1 MTEVLLN
8 LHEENPD
15 LRDDLGKA
23 METVLKDCGGF
34 PDQIRQLMDDVMEQL
49 PEIERPMSPRLA
61 AELERLKAEDDAR
74 EAAKRAGGGPG
85 RSVATTI
92 KSSKNLI
99 RSPPA
104 NLERLD
110 VSEGRIQSLK
120 KALHCHTRNNRTQE
134 CHPLPSV

>member
-99 RSPPA
+99 RSPLA
-104 NLERLD
+104 N
-110 VSEGRIQSLK
+110 SE
-120 KALHCHTRNNRTQE
+120 TRCQ
-134 CHPLPSV
+134 

>member
-99 RSPPA
+99 APLRPIW
-104 NLERLD
+104 RLD
-110 VSEGRIQSLK
+110 VVSEGRLQSLR
-120 KALHCHTRNNRTQE
+120 KALHCHSRNICTEE